1 MGLNI
6 TGSQNTVSFS
16 VNEKAGT
23 VLTDLY
29 NNKEYTVSAEQTVTV
44 DIPAAANGGT
54 VILGVKAADD
64 SDKIDDAEDTTKE
77 DTAKEEGKD
86 TTENK
91 AESLITEAVGK
102 VFASFKDTVEVVID
116 TVRTLKNKDITIAGS
131 VGVLP
136 EGAKFEVSSLA
147 ESAASYIK
155 AKGVLKEKK
164 LDGKFTVYEIN
175 LMGADGA
182 QIHQL
187 GDYVVVTLP
196 VPEGFTVSKEKT
208 IGVYRLE
215 YDGTLTKCSSEVKD
229 GKLSFSTNHFST
241 YIFVE
246 ENVANENVT
255 TDNKGNDANSQIAN
269 ASPALASVK
278 TGDDTCFVTLFI
290 FVLIGIAIATGAFAY
305 STKKKTAI

>member
-1 MGLNI
+1 M
-6 TGSQNTVSFS
+6 
-16 VNEKAGT
+16 
-23 VLTDLY
+23 
-29 NNKEYTVSAEQTVTV
+29 
-44 DIPAAANGGT
+44 
-54 VILGVKAADD
+54 
-64 SDKIDDAEDTTKE
+64 
-77 DTAKEEGKD
+77 
-86 TTENK
+86 
-91 AESLITEAVGK
+91 
-102 VFASFKDTVEVVID
+102 FASFKDTVEVVID
-116 TVRTLKNKDITIAGS
+116 TVRTLENKDISIAGS
-131 VGVLP
+131 VSVLP

-215 YDGTLTKCSSEVKD
+215 DDGTLTKCSSDVVD

-305 STKKKTAI
+305 CTKKKTVI